1 MLREPR
7 SLEAPLPLAPNT
19 ARRGDH
25 AMTVLQYGI
34 AILAIVVAVLLT
46 AFR

>member
-7 SLEAPLPLAPNT
+7 SLEGPLPLRPTA
-19 ARRGDH
+19 ARRSDR

-34 AILAIVVAVLLT
+34 AILAIAVAILLT